1 MGAEDLSM
9 AEKPINEQA
18 IFEIA
23 RKMDSREA
31 CEAYLQQVCGDDAAV
46 GQRVRA
52 LLVAYQESASFLE
65 SPAVSFVTAVDEAI
79 GEHPGTVIGPYK
91 LMEQIG
97 EGGMGLVFVAE
108 QQHPVRRK
116 VAVKV
121 IKPGMDT
128 REVIARFEAERQALA
143 LMDHPN
149 IARVFDAGATK
160 SGKPYFVMELV
171 RGVGITEFCDANR
184 LSPRERLELFV
195 QVCQAVQH
203 AHQKGVIHRDLK
215 ATNILVTLHDGTPVV
230 KVIDF
235 GVAKAIGQQLT
246 EKTIYTR
253 FAQMIGTP
261 MYMSPEQAEMSG
273 LDIDTRSDIY
283 ALGVLLYELLTGATP
298 FGTERL
304 KTATYDEIRRIV
316 REEEPPRP
324 SQQIST
330 LLADA
335 LSTVSARRK
344 TDPKRLS
351 QLFRGELDWIV
362 MKALEK
368 DRNRRYETASA
379 FAADVERYLRDEP
392 VQACPP
398 TLGYR
403 VGKIV
408 RRHRSAVLAAS
419 LVVFALVG
427 GIIGTSWGMLRA
439 TDAES
444 DAVNEAS
451 QKVEALKIKEAAL
464 AAAKESKRDADVK
477 LFESYLAQARANRM
491 SRRAGQRFES
501 LDVLNRATCLA
512 RSLDLPAE
520 KFHDLRNAVIASLAL
535 PDLHLTGPWNDW
547 PAGAVSFDFD
557 DTHTIYARTDSQG
570 NCSIRRVADDTELH
584 PPLPVPGGLSW
595 LRLSRDG
602 RYVALVA
609 NSGLDL
615 WKLDDEP
622 ATRILSE
629 KNGRWV
635 DFHRDGRQVALAY
648 NDGAIRLF
656 ELPSGEQLCS
666 LAPHHTL
673 TEEISIALHP
683 KEPLVAICS
692 YHGTEIQ
699 IRDVRTGK
707 VEATLPQ
714 GTRPN
719 NVAWHPDGRTL
730 AVGLAESHKIRLYD
744 RASRKLFRTLETGS
758 TASFLTF
765 NHAGDRLAVAGWDG
779 FVELFDVGTG
789 QKLFATAPNWVWP
802 RSFRQD
808 DQRLPGGVENGKLGI
823 WQVGDGRELRTLVRM
838 DRPEKALYQGGT
850 AVSPDGRLLAA
861 AMTDGFGLWDL
872 ASGSELYFVRTEGRG
887 NSVLFEPSGA
897 LLTLTPKGLF
907 RWPIREQSDAAGHCV
922 MGPPEQLSLLSGSAL
937 GQSRDGLVIVT
948 CARTTGAE
956 YAGAGGWI
964 LHADRPDQPI
974 RIDEGADISWITVS
988 PNSKWVVTVVH
999 PGRSAKI
1006 WDARDGRPVKELAE
1020 QGIGYPRF
1028 SSDSRWLSTSLDAGR
1043 LLAVGAWEP
1052 GPSVGGVG
1060 TFAPPDDKLIAV
1072 ANQNRPGVI
1081 RLVDPATQKEFAV
1094 LEDPDLDGSYQ
1105 PVFTPDGTKI
1115 INYGKKGL
1123 HVWDLRLIRRHLK
1136 AMDLDWDR
1144 PDFPPAKVAGNTAK
1158 LWKVEVQLGEFGKP
1172 MPALPP
1178 EQAARQAIKRFR
1190 AAVAAEPENAE
1201 ACNNLAWIYLTGPEP
1216 LRDVKSA
1223 LPLAEK
1229 ALRLDSANADYR
1241 NTLGVAYYRA
1251 GRYAKAVETLQPNL
1265 AKQNDRGLAHDLYFL
1280 AMSHHRLG
1288 DTERAQDYLA
1298 WAVRWTA
1305 AQKDLH
1311 PAQNEELNLFRTE
1324 ATELLKQG
1332 SEKAKGKI

>member
-1 MGAEDLSM
+1 MHNVNADAKSIFLGALD
-9 AEKPINEQA
+9 
-18 IFEIA
+18 
-23 RKMDSREA
+23 
-31 CEAYLQQVCGDDAAV
+31 C
-46 GQRVRA
+46 
-52 LLVAYQESASFLE
+52 
-65 SPAVSFVTAVDEAI
+65 DEADELKRFLGQACGSNTLLRMRVEELLRAHRDAGAFLAGHQDAGHDDSI
-79 GEHPGTVIGPYK
+79 AERPGTVIGPYK

-149 IARVFDAGATK
+149 IARVIDAGATK

-246 EKTIYTR
+246 DKTIYTR
-253 FAQMIGTP
+253 FSQMIGTP

-335 LSTVSARRK
+335 LSTLSARRK

-427 GIIGTSWGMLRA
+427 GIIGTSWGMLSA
-439 TDAES
+439 TEAQA
-444 DAVNEAS
+444 DAVYEAS
-451 QKVEALKIKEAAL
+451 QKVEALKNREAAL
-464 AAAKESKRDADVK
+464 AEAKESKRDADVK

-501 LDVLNRATCLA
+501 LDVLNRATSLA

-547 PAGAVSFDFD
+547 PAGAFDFDFD

-584 PPLPVPGGLSW
+584 PLPVPGGLSW

-602 RYVALVA
+602 RFVAIVA
-609 NSGLDL
+609 KSGLDL
-615 WKLDDEP
+615 WKLDDGP

-629 KNGRWV
+629 KSGRWV

-656 ELPSGEQLCS
+656 ELASGEQLRS
-666 LAPHHTL
+666 LTPQTL
-673 TEEISIALHP
+673 TEEITIALHP
-683 KEPLVAICS
+683 TEPFVAVCS
-692 YHGTEIQ
+692 YHNWEVQ
-699 IRDVRTGK
+699 LRDVRTGK

-719 NVAWHPDGRTL
+719 NVAWHPDGRIL
-730 AVGLAESHKIRLYD
+730 AVGLAESHKVRLYD
-744 RASRKLFRTLETGS
+744 RASRQLFRTLETGS
-758 TASFLTF
+758 TASFFTF
-765 NHAGDRLAVAGWDG
+765 NHAGDRLGVAGWDG

-802 RSFRQD
+802 RSFRLD

-872 ASGSELYFVRTEGRG
+872 ASGSELAFIETEGRG

-897 LLTLTPKGLF
+897 LLALTPKGLF

-922 MGPPEQLSLLSGSAL
+922 MGPPERLSLPSGSAL

-948 CARTTGAE
+948 CARSTGAE

-974 RIDEGADISWITVS
+974 RIDEGADINWITVS
-988 PNSKWVVTVVH
+988 PNGKWVVTVVH

-1006 WDARDGRPVKELAE
+1006 WDARDGRLVKELAE

-1052 GPSVGGVG
+1052 GPCVGGVG

-1072 ANQNRPGVI
+1072 ATQNRPGVI
-1081 RLVDPATQKEFAV
+1081 RLVDPATQKELAV

-1115 INYGKKGL
+1115 INYGKRGL
-1123 HVWDLRLIRRHLK
+1123 HVWDLRLIRGHLK

-1172 MPALPP
+1172 MPSLPP

-1190 AAVAAEPENAE
+1190 AAVDADPENAE

-1216 LRDVKSA
+1216 LRDVKAA

-1229 ALRLDSANADYR
+1229 ALRLASGNADYR

-1251 GRYAKAVETLQPNL
+1251 GRYGKAVETLQPNL

-1280 AMSHHRLG
+1280 AMSHYCLG
-1288 DTERAQDYLA
+1288 ETERAQDYLA

-1311 PAQNEELNLFRTE
+1311 PAQNEELNLFRAE